1 VTTPRLLLI
10 EDDPV
15 IRFAVRD
22 FMEANGYAVSE
33 AASAAE
39 GERIFERERP
49 TVVVTDYKLPDATAL
64 DLLPRLRATSATTP
78 IIVLTGHGSVELAV
92 QAMREGADDFLTK
105 PVSLPTLLVV
115 IERAMERQRERQQR
129 LARQV
134 RRERS
139 PIDPFI
145 GTSAAI
151 QRLRDQAMR
160 VAETD
165 RPVLLFGET
174 GSGKGVLTRWMH
186 EHGPRRDEPIVDL
199 NCASLPRE
207 LLESELFGYERGAFT
222 GAVNT
227 KLGLVELANRGTL
240 FLDEIGD
247 MELSLQPKLLKV
259 VEDQVFRRVGAV
271 KDRQVNVRLVAAT
284 HQDLP
289 ALVDDGRFRGDLYF
303 RISTLPLQVPPL
315 RERVEDIPLLAR
327 RLLDRLTQEIGGSSI
342 QLTTDARRALEAH
355 PWPGNIREMRNV
367 LERAVLLG
375 SRTDVRAADLS
386 FDSRGRPM
394 GAPAGE
400 SDTLTL
406 EEVQRRHIIRAL
418 ELANGRVDQA
428 AARLG
433 VPRSTLYQRL
443 KAMQIVAG
451 RPSSALPSQEPE

>member
-1 VTTPRLLLI
+1 MTTPRLLLI

-22 FMEANGYAVSE
+22 FMEANGYSVTE
-33 AASAAE
+33 AASAGE

-49 TVVVTDYKLPDATAL
+49 TVVVSDYKLPDATAI

-92 QAMREGADDFLTK
+92 QAMREGAEDFLTK

-129 LARQV
+129 MARQV
-134 RRERS
+134 RRERA
-139 PIDPFI
+139 PLDPFL

-151 QRLRDQAMR
+151 QRLRDQAVR

-165 RPVLLFGET
+165 RPVLLRGET
-174 GSGKGVLTRWMH
+174 GSGKGVLTRWIH
-186 EHGPRRDEPIVDL
+186 ENSPRRDEPIVDL

-222 GAVNT
+222 GAVT
-227 KLGLVELANRGTL
+227 AKLGLVELANRGTL

-247 MELSLQPKLLKV
+247 MELSLQPKMLKV

-289 ALVDDGRFRGDLYF
+289 VLVSDGRFRGDLYF
-303 RISTLPLQVPPL
+303 RISTLPLYVPPL
-315 RERVEDIPLLAR
+315 RERVEDIPLIAR
-327 RLLDRLTQEIGGSSI
+327 RLLDRLANEIGGVSI
-342 QLTTDARRALEAH
+342 DLSPEARRALESH
-355 PWPGNIREMRNV
+355 DWPGNIREMRNV

-375 SRTDVRAADLS
+375 SRTEVRASDLFFDVR
-386 FDSRGRPM
+386 GRTPD
-394 GAPAGE
+394 AVPSD

-406 EEVQRRHIIRAL
+406 EDVQRRHIIRAL
-418 ELANGRVDQA
+418 ELANGRVDVA
-428 AARLG
+428 ASRLG

-443 KAMQIVAG
+443 KAMQIVAA
-451 RPSSALPSQEPE
+451 RPGGASPSKEKE

>member
-1 VTTPRLLLI
+1 MTTPRLLLI

-22 FMEANGYAVSE
+22 FMEANGYAVTE
-33 AASAAE
+33 AASASE

-49 TVVVTDYKLPDATAL
+49 TVVVSDYKLPDATAI
-64 DLLPRLRATSATTP
+64 DLLPRLRAISATTP

-92 QAMREGADDFLTK
+92 QAMREGAEDFLTK

-129 LARQV
+129 MARQV
-134 RRERS
+134 RRERA
-139 PIDPFI
+139 PLDPFL

-151 QRLRDQAMR
+151 QRLRDQALR

-165 RPVLLFGET
+165 RPVLLRGET
-174 GSGKGVLTRWMH
+174 GSGKGVLTRWIH
-186 EHGPRRDEPIVDL
+186 ENGPRRDEPIVDL

-222 GAVNT
+222 GAVTT

-247 MELSLQPKLLKV
+247 MELSLQPKMLKV
-259 VEDQVFRRVGAV
+259 VEDQAFRRVGAV

-289 ALVDDGRFRGDLYF
+289 ALVADGRFRGDLYF
-303 RISTLPLQVPPL
+303 RISTLPLHVPPL

-327 RLLDRLTQEIGGSSI
+327 RLLDRLGSEIGGVSI
-342 QLTTDARRALEAH
+342 A
-355 PWPGNIREMRNV
+355 
-367 LERAVLLG
+367 
-375 SRTDVRAADLS
+375 
-386 FDSRGRPM
+386 
-394 GAPAGE
+394 
-400 SDTLTL
+400 
-406 EEVQRRHIIRAL
+406 
-418 ELANGRVDQA
+418 
-428 AARLG
+428 
-433 VPRSTLYQRL
+433 
-443 KAMQIVAG
+443 
-451 RPSSALPSQEPE
+451 